1 MIRTSLRKL
10 TRRGHSLPVRD
21 ARQTLKDRALV
32 LRLIQIFER
41 DMALADLHGIH
52 FYVRDA
58 NVTLYGTIRHELDRD
73 LIVSLVRQ
81 IPGVKEVVPHLQ
93 IPDRATAETD
103 TSLTLSL

>member
-10 TRRGHSLPVRD
+10 TQRGQTLPARD
-21 ARQTLKDRALV
+21 ARHTLKDRALV

-41 DMALADLHGIH
+41 DMALAELHGIH

-58 NVTLYGTIRHELDRD
+58 KVTLYGTIRHELDRD

-81 IPGVKEVVPHLQ
+81 IPGVKDVAPHLQ
-93 IPDRATAETD
+93 IADRPALDSDAT
-103 TSLTLSL
+103 LTLSL